1 MAYKHGA
8 YGEITESRVKSA
20 RQADVVAAYIGT
32 APINL
37 IRGYKDKALVN
48 MPIKLTNMSDVQS
61 NLGYSAD
68 WDSFT
73 LCEAFAQH
81 FDNTVGNVGPIYVV
95 NVLDPDAHAKA
106 GKTETELTFTNQR
119 AEFESSDIILDTF
132 AIADMAE
139 GVDYTLGYNYAKGT
153 VVIQLLDN
161 GEEAAA
167 GMKNTQQV
175 EVRKAGRQGELP
187 DYDYPAKYTE
197 AGVTF
202 KDGELSYEPTGKI
215 DDGIKHDGR
224 AYIGLVFK
232 APEQAASVT
241 VANCGSVIDADVD
254 LKKDADNVIGGDYVL
269 YFAFAND
276 KGEQLR
282 KKALALTFEWTL
294 EDGTTV
300 ETQCAI
306 RRVTGR
312 SDDKASCSYK
322 SVDASMVEDSDIIGQ
337 TTENGEYTGLNAMKL
352 LYQHHNAVLNTLAA
366 PGWSHKPAIYKA
378 MVAIVQKLNGHWDG
392 FANAD
397 IPLVD
402 DKGQP
407 IDTIAK
413 AIKWKTDHG
422 YTSEFSK
429 VYWPKVKDGS
439 GRVFHLSTAGQA
451 TMLRVDL
458 SHDGVP
464 FESPSNKEIMATA
477 QFFGEGSKNKGFDQ
491 QTGNGLNEKGITTA
505 VFWAGQWVLWGPHT
519 AAFIYNGSMDARA
532 IFDVNLRMLMYITN
546 SFQLDHGT
554 EIDSPMTP
562 QDKDT
567 ILNFEKAKLDTLTGI
582 GALIGTPSVEFLE
595 TENSTTDMMN
605 GDFVWH
611 FAVTNTPPFKSGTA
625 RVTYTDEGFAAFFET
640 E

>member
-37 IRGYKDKALVN
+37 IRGYKDKGLVN

-68 WDSFT
+68 WGSFT

-95 NVLDPDAHAKA
+95 NVLDPDASARA
-106 GKTETELTFTNQR
+106 EKTETELTFSNQR

-132 AIADMAE
+132 AIAEKAE
-139 GVDYTLGYNYAKGT
+139 GVDYKLTYNFAKGT
-153 VVIQLLDN
+153 VVVQLL
-161 GEEAAA
+161 
-167 GMKNTQQV
+167 
-175 EVRKAGRQGELP
+175 
-187 DYDYPAKYTE
+187 
-197 AGVTF
+197 
-202 KDGELSYEPTGKI
+202 
-215 DDGIKHDGR
+215 
-224 AYIGLVFK
+224 
-232 APEQAASVT
+232 
-241 VANCGSVIDADVD
+241 
-254 LKKDADNVIGGDYVL
+254 
-269 YFAFAND
+269 
-276 KGEQLR
+276 KGE
-282 KKALALTFEWTL
+282 
-294 EDGTTV
+294 D
-300 ETQCAI
+300 
-306 RRVTGR
+306 
-312 SDDKASCSYK
+312 ASLQCSYK
-322 SVDASMVEDSDIIGQ
+322 TVDASTVEEADIIGQ
-337 TTENGEYTGLNAMKL
+337 TTEDGQYTGLHAMSL
-352 LYQHHNAVLNTLAA
+352 LYQYHNAVLNMLAA
-366 PGWSHKPAIYKA
+366 PGWSDKPAVYKA
-378 MVAIVQKLNGHWDG
+378 MVSTVQQLNGHWDG
-392 FANAD
+392 FVNAD
-397 IPLVD
+397 IPMKGD
-402 DKGQP
+402 DGKP

-464 FESPSNKEIMATA
+464 FESSSNKEIMATA
-477 QFFGEGSKNKGFDQ
+477 QFFGADSKNRGFDQ
-491 QTGNGLNEKGITTA
+491 QTGNSLNEKGITTA
-505 VFWAGQWVLWGPHT
+505 VFWSGQWVLWGPHT
-519 AAFIYNGSMDARA
+519 AAYTYNGSMDARA

-567 ILNFEKAKLDTLTGI
+567 ILNAEKEKLDTLTGI
-582 GALIGTPSVEFLE
+582 GALIGSPSVEFLE
-595 TENSTTDMMN
+595 TENSITDMMN

>member
-37 IRGYKDKALVN
+37 IRGYKDKGLVN

-68 WDSFT
+68 WGSFT

-95 NVLDPDAHAKA
+95 NVLDPDASARA
-106 GKTETELTFTNQR
+106 EKTETELTFSNQR

-132 AIADMAE
+132 AIAEKAE
-139 GVDYTLGYNYAKGT
+139 GVDYKLTYNFAKGT
-153 VVIQLLDN
+153 VVVQLL
-161 GEEAAA
+161 
-167 GMKNTQQV
+167 
-175 EVRKAGRQGELP
+175 
-187 DYDYPAKYTE
+187 
-197 AGVTF
+197 
-202 KDGELSYEPTGKI
+202 
-215 DDGIKHDGR
+215 
-224 AYIGLVFK
+224 
-232 APEQAASVT
+232 
-241 VANCGSVIDADVD
+241 
-254 LKKDADNVIGGDYVL
+254 
-269 YFAFAND
+269 
-276 KGEQLR
+276 KGE
-282 KKALALTFEWTL
+282 
-294 EDGTTV
+294 D
-300 ETQCAI
+300 
-306 RRVTGR
+306 
-312 SDDKASCSYK
+312 ASLQCSYK
-322 SVDASMVEDSDIIGQ
+322 TVDASTVEEADIIGQ
-337 TTENGEYTGLNAMKL
+337 TTEDGQYTGLHAMSL
-352 LYQHHNAVLNTLAA
+352 LYQYHNAVLNMLAA
-366 PGWSHKPAIYKA
+366 PGWSDKPAVYKA
-378 MVAIVQKLNGHWDG
+378 MVSTVQQLNGHWDG
-392 FANAD
+392 FVNAD
-397 IPLVD
+397 IPMNGD
-402 DKGQP
+402 DGNP

-477 QFFGEGSKNKGFDQ
+477 QFFGADSKNRGFDQ
-491 QTGNGLNEKGITTA
+491 QTGNSLNEKGITTA
-505 VFWAGQWVLWGPHT
+505 VFWSGQWVLWGPHT
-519 AAFIYNGSMDARA
+519 AAYTYNGSMDARA

-567 ILNFEKAKLDTLTGI
+567 ILNAEKEKLDTLTGI
-582 GALIGTPSVEFLE
+582 GALIGSPSVEFLE
-595 TENSTTDMMN
+595 TENSITDMMN

>member
-37 IRGYKDKALVN
+37 IRGYKDKGLVN
-48 MPIKLTNMSDVQS
+48 MPIKLTNMSDVKS

-68 WDSFT
+68 WGSFT

-95 NVLDPDAHAKA
+95 NVLDPDASARA
-106 GKTETELTFTNQR
+106 EKTETELTFSNQR

-132 AIADMAE
+132 AIAEKAE
-139 GVDYTLGYNYAKGT
+139 GVDYKLTYNFAKGT
-153 VVIQLLDN
+153 VVVQLL
-161 GEEAAA
+161 
-167 GMKNTQQV
+167 
-175 EVRKAGRQGELP
+175 
-187 DYDYPAKYTE
+187 
-197 AGVTF
+197 
-202 KDGELSYEPTGKI
+202 
-215 DDGIKHDGR
+215 
-224 AYIGLVFK
+224 
-232 APEQAASVT
+232 
-241 VANCGSVIDADVD
+241 
-254 LKKDADNVIGGDYVL
+254 
-269 YFAFAND
+269 
-276 KGEQLR
+276 KGE
-282 KKALALTFEWTL
+282 
-294 EDGTTV
+294 D
-300 ETQCAI
+300 
-306 RRVTGR
+306 
-312 SDDKASCSYK
+312 ASLQCSYK
-322 SVDASMVEDSDIIGQ
+322 TVDASTVEEADIIGQ
-337 TTENGEYTGLNAMKL
+337 TTEDGQYTGLHAMSL
-352 LYQHHNAVLNTLAA
+352 LYQYHNAVLNMLAA
-366 PGWSHKPAIYKA
+366 PGWSDKPAVYKA
-378 MVAIVQKLNGHWDG
+378 MVSTVQQLNGHWDG
-392 FANAD
+392 FVNAD
-397 IPLVD
+397 IPMKGD
-402 DKGQP
+402 DGNP
-407 IDTIAK
+407 IDAIAK

-477 QFFGEGSKNKGFDQ
+477 QFFGADSKNRGFDQ
-491 QTGNGLNEKGITTA
+491 QTGNSLNEKGITTA
-505 VFWAGQWVLWGPHT
+505 VFWSGQWVLWGPHT
-519 AAFIYNGSMDARA
+519 AAYTYNGSMDARA

-567 ILNFEKAKLDTLTGI
+567 ILNAEKEKLDTLTGI
-582 GALIGTPSVEFLE
+582 GALIGSPSVEFLE
-595 TENSTTDMMN
+595 TENSITDMMN

>member
-37 IRGYKDKALVN
+37 IRGYKDKGLVN
-48 MPIKLTNMSDVQS
+48 MPIKLTNMSDAQS

-68 WDSFT
+68 WGSFT

-95 NVLDPDAHAKA
+95 NVLDPDANARA
-106 GKTETELTFTNQR
+106 EKTETELTFSNQR

-132 AIADMAE
+132 AIAEKAE
-139 GVDYTLGYNYAKGT
+139 GVDYKLTYNFAKGT
-153 VVIQLLDN
+153 VVVQLL
-161 GEEAAA
+161 
-167 GMKNTQQV
+167 
-175 EVRKAGRQGELP
+175 
-187 DYDYPAKYTE
+187 
-197 AGVTF
+197 
-202 KDGELSYEPTGKI
+202 
-215 DDGIKHDGR
+215 
-224 AYIGLVFK
+224 
-232 APEQAASVT
+232 
-241 VANCGSVIDADVD
+241 
-254 LKKDADNVIGGDYVL
+254 
-269 YFAFAND
+269 
-276 KGEQLR
+276 KGE
-282 KKALALTFEWTL
+282 
-294 EDGTTV
+294 D
-300 ETQCAI
+300 
-306 RRVTGR
+306 
-312 SDDKASCSYK
+312 ASLQCSYK
-322 SVDASMVEDSDIIGQ
+322 TVDASEVEETDIIGQ
-337 TTENGEYTGLNAMKL
+337 TTEDGQYTGLHAMSL
-352 LYQHHNAVLNTLAA
+352 LYQYHNAVLNMLAA
-366 PGWSHKPAIYKA
+366 PGWSDKPAVYKA
-378 MVAIVQKLNGHWDG
+378 MVSTVQQLNGHWDG
-392 FANAD
+392 FVNAD
-397 IPLVD
+397 IPMKGD
-402 DKGQP
+402 DGSP

-477 QFFGEGSKNKGFDQ
+477 QFFGADSKNRGFDQ

-519 AAFIYNGSMDARA
+519 AAYTYNGSMDARA

-567 ILNFEKAKLDTLTGI
+567 ILNFEKQKLDTLTGI
-582 GALIGTPSVEFLE
+582 GALIGSPSVEFLE
-595 TENSTTDMMN
+595 TENSITDMMN